1 MQLKSVLIDNHY
13 ENQTELFDLLE
24 KVSYLNFLQGV
35 MTKVFAMRDYTEES
49 LKTIHIFQNSSFIG
63 SKHLSIYLH

>member
-24 KVSYLNFLQGV
+24 KVSYLDFLQGV
-35 MTKVFAMRDYTEES
+35 MNDIFAMKGYSGKS
-49 LKTIHIFQNSSFIG
+49 LLFEDSSLIG